1 MNRRH
6 FLKTMA
12 ALAAVAATASLPTEP
27 AVAAPI
33 PPNKYKEA
41 IRLFDR
47 CVAANSDHR
56 EVCRRMDELMVF
68 LKENF
73 EPPAITKENIDLTRD
88 LLRPEKTDIAG
99 IRGIPPTV
107 ADEIY
112 PIALMRM
119 GLRDYSLKL
128 DPGRMEQFDW
138 FHKTYGKLVLG
149 TYL

>member
-6 FLKTMA
+6 FLQTMA
-12 ALAAVAATASLPTEP
+12 ALAAVAATASLPVEP
-27 AVAAPI
+27 AAAAPI

-47 CVAANSDHR
+47 CVAANSDSR

-73 EPPAITKENIDLTRD
+73 EPPAITKENIALTRD
-88 LLRPEKTDIAG
+88 LILTGKADIAG

-128 DPGRMEQFDW
+128 DSGRMEQFDW
-138 FHKTYGKLVLG
+138 FYKTYGELIISSC
-149 TYL
+149 